1 MKFKL
6 TRDCAIELT
15 QLTVMDFADTPIEIE
30 VSRPEV
36 GARAGISDLVFSWA
50 YLSPDDARSLAVE
63 LVRLADRIDGRK
75 T

>member
-6 TRDCAIELT
+6 TRGCAIELT
-15 QLTVMDFADTPIEIE
+15 RLTASDFADTPIEIE

-36 GARAGISDLVFSWA
+36 DGLVSVSDLVFSWA

-63 LVRLADRIDGRK
+63 LVRIADRIDGGK